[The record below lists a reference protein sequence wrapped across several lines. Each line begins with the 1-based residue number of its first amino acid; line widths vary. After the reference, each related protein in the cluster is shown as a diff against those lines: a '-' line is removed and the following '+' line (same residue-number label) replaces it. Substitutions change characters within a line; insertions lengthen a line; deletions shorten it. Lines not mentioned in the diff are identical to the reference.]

1 MTKLPFAPPLTQPS
15 GTPPPNGPRPYR
27 TLFIS
32 DVHLG
37 TRGCQA
43 GMLQEF
49 LDHHDA
55 DHIYLVG
62 DIFDGWRL
70 RRGWHWPQS
79 HNDVIEALLAKAHAG
94 VPITYI
100 PGNHDEVMRS
110 YLGTHFGGVEVKP
123 EDIHVTADGKRMLVT
138 HGDQYDVVVMNAK
151 WLAYLG
157 DRAYNLILM
166 ANTGLNR
173 LKRLWG
179 GQYWSL
185 SNWAK
190 QQVKGAVNFIG
201 EYEKVLADEA
211 ARGGYDGIICGHI
224 HKAEMT
230 QIGDITYVNCG
241 DWIESCTAI
250 VEMPDGT
257 LNIVDWS
264 RDPRSTQQ
272 RERARKRRRRREQPS
287 EHSTE
292 QSPTRTPAKAP
303 LQSQG
308 RPPAPPA
315 LQTTMKPPADRSGPD
330 IGA

>member
-1 MTKLPFAPPLTQPS
+1 MKEVPFAPPLTLPS
-15 GTPPPNGPRPYR
+15 GATPSDGPRPSRPYR

-43 GMLQEF
+43 GMLKEF

-70 RRGWHWPQS
+70 RRGWHWPQT

-110 YLGTHFGGVEVKP
+110 YLGTHFGGVEVKA
-123 EDIHVTADGKRMLVT
+123 EDVHVTADGKRMLVT
-138 HGDQYDVVVMNAK
+138 HGDRYDVVVMNAK

-166 ANTGLNR
+166 ANTWLNR

-211 ARGGYDGIICGHI
+211 TRGGFDGIICGHI

-230 QIGDITYVNCG
+230 DIGGVTYVNCG

-257 LNIVDWS
+257 LNLVDWS
-264 RDPRSTQQ
+264 RDPRSDQQ
-272 RERARKRRRRREQPS
+272 RERVRRRRR
-287 EHSTE
+287 
-292 QSPTRTPAKAP
+292 R
-303 LQSQG
+303 
-308 RPPAPPA
+308 A
-315 LQTTMKPPADRSGPD
+315 LRRAHGTGKPPTGSPADSTAESTADPLPPPPIEPAANRASPD
-330 IGA
+330 LGA